1 MDILKNKKGSTT
13 ILTAVVIGTVL
24 MLVISLVELTK
35 WKIEKGKIQ
44 SSMSLGVRSIL
55 SEYNPYLKDRYGI
68 LATAKDNREI
78 EHAIKFYLNGNLR
91 KAEVER
97 LSANKSIYAL
107 INQDVI
113 EKEIRDYMKISSMGI
128 LDKKGREKKGQ
139 SDRNGDRILRNKK
152 IKYMLPSKG
161 SESIVSDIDKIH
173 ESIKDIDKIF
183 DKTKADILINEYI
196 IKKFNSCVNDDGS
209 TFFKNEI
216 EYILSGNMS
225 DEKNKSKVKRK
236 LVALR
241 NLVNLGVIQADP
253 ILRSKAMGLASAGGP
268 ASPLLYA
275 GIVETWALAEAKNDV
290 KILEHGGKIPVTT
303 THREWAIDIKNIH
316 KLFGDSYVDNKC
328 KKGMS
333 YEDYL
338 RVFLFFTSK
347 KVKLDRAMDL
357 MQINTQGNHDA
368 GFTFSTAFTGLEGSM
383 VINGKK
389 YWFSEKY

>member
-1 MDILKNKKGSTT
+1 
-13 ILTAVVIGTVL
+13 
-24 MLVISLVELTK
+24 
-35 WKIEKGKIQ
+35 
-44 SSMSLGVRSIL
+44 
-55 SEYNPYLKDRYGI
+55 
-68 LATAKDNREI
+68 
-78 EHAIKFYLNGNLR
+78 
-91 KAEVER
+91 
-97 LSANKSIYAL
+97 
-107 INQDVI
+107 
-113 EKEIRDYMKISSMGI
+113 
-128 LDKKGREKKGQ
+128 
-139 SDRNGDRILRNKK
+139 
-152 IKYMLPSKG
+152 MLPSKG

-183 DKTKADILINEYI
+183 DKTKDDVLINEYI

-290 KILEHGGKIPVTT
+290 KILEHGGKIPVTK

-316 KLFGDSYVDNKC
+316 KIFGDSYVDNKC

-368 GFTFSTAFTGLEGSM
+368 GFTFSTAFTGLEGSI